1 MNDEHLEISEE
12 LRQLREDYSTI
23 KKELEREKIVNE
35 ELLDSTFKRNVR
47 TIMGDKKLSIIAGL
61 IAAFLL
67 PMIGF
72 LFAAPFKYIAIL
84 EIYVLALTSVYILF
98 YKKYDFNMIPSFDV
112 LNASRM
118 MKEFKK
124 SYTHMIFIS
133 WSVAIAILVSFC
145 PMIIKA
151 WSTPLK
157 AICAISFLVIV
168 LVVCLFLEYHYSKKI
183 IDSCDSIIKR
193 LDNCNE

>member
-1 MNDEHLEISEE
+1 MNDEHLEITEE

-133 WSVAIAILVSFC
+133 WSGNRNTRI
-145 PMIIKA
+145 
-151 WSTPLK
+151 
-157 AICAISFLVIV
+157 FLSNDNQS
-168 LVVCLFLEYHYSKKI
+168 LEYSFKSDMCNLISGYSPRCLPVSRVPLFKE
-183 IDSCDSIIKR
+183 DY
-193 LDNCNE
+193 

>member
-1 MNDEHLEISEE
+1 MNDEHLEITEE
-12 LRQLREDYSTI
+12 LRQLREDYSTL

-98 YKKYDFNMIPSFDV
+98 YKK
-112 LNASRM
+112 
-118 MKEFKK
+118 
-124 SYTHMIFIS
+124 H
-133 WSVAIAILVSFC
+133 
-145 PMIIKA
+145 
-151 WSTPLK
+151 
-157 AICAISFLVIV
+157 
-168 LVVCLFLEYHYSKKI
+168 
-183 IDSCDSIIKR
+183 DSII
-193 LDNCNE
+193 